1 MLLEPITRTMIKM
14 GLIVL
19 CAYSVIVAQS
29 QQVTMEIVMVF
40 DIPYVGPI
48 NRQQKIIFGPNM
60 RHSVETTKA
69 ERFYARMFVN
79 ESKGKIIDNNSNNYW
94 KYDIEDKEYW
104 AVPFEKA
111 LYKKDTTSTDDDD
124 PVEDI
129 SRTEKNDVNI
139 FGKQSNKWVTTFTS
153 AKGNRLILEE
163 WSVSELPALRL
174 ADSLNRAL
182 ELKLGKP
189 DSIITPIG
197 KGFSSMMI
205 RIRDAPYILDQIP
218 GEIIKANIKSYKK
231 DKKEPDF
238 SMGIKITKLDSETL
252 NMNNFRVPKEYISI
266 KK

>member
-1 MLLEPITRTMIKM
+1 MLLEPITRTMIKI

-19 CAYSVIVAQS
+19 CAYNVTVAQS

-40 DIPYVGPI
+40 DVPYVGPI
-48 NRQQKIIFGPNM
+48 NREQKIIFGPNM

-111 LYKKDTTSTDDDD
+111 LYKYDTTSSDDDD

-129 SRTEKNDVNI
+129 NRTENNDVKF
-139 FGKQSNKWVTTFTS
+139 FGIQSNKWVTTFTS

-205 RIRDAPYILDQIP
+205 RIRDVPYILDQIP
-218 GEIIKANIKSYKK
+218 GEIIKASIKSYKK

-238 SMGIKITKLDSETL
+238 SMGIKITRLDSETL

>member
-1 MLLEPITRTMIKM
+1 MLLEPITRTMIKI

-19 CAYSVIVAQS
+19 CAYNVTVAQS

-40 DIPYVGPI
+40 DVPYVGPI
-48 NRQQKIIFGPNM
+48 NREQKIIFGPNM

-94 KYDIEDKEYW
+94 KYNIEDKEYW

-218 GEIIKANIKSYKK
+218 GEIIKASIKSY
-231 DKKEPDF
+231 KKEPDF
-238 SMGIKITKLDSETL
+238 SMGIKITRLDSETL

>member
-1 MLLEPITRTMIKM
+1 MLLEPITRTMIKI

-94 KYDIEDKEYW
+94 KYNIEDKEYW

-129 SRTEKNDVNI
+129 FRTEKNDVNI

-218 GEIIKANIKSYKK
+218 GEIIKASIKSYKK

-238 SMGIKITKLDSETL
+238 SMGIKITRLDSETL